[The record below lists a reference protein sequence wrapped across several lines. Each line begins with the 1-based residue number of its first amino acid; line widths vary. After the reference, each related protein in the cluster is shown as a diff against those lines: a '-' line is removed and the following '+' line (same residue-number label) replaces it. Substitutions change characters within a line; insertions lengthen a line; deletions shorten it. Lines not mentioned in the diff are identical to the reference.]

1 VTTAH
6 VDATVDDDGRH
17 VRFALTGEVDLSNAA
32 SVQETLLRAISN
44 EATTVSVDL
53 GAVEYLDSAGLR
65 LLYALAGRLHTL
77 QIALEL
83 IVPFDSPARRVVELA
98 GLAAVARLTP
108 EAEPPFS

>member
-6 VDATVDDDGRH
+6 VDATVDDGGRH
-17 VRFALTGEVDLSNAA
+17 VRFAVTGEVDLSNAA
-32 SVQETLLRAISN
+32 AVQETLLRAISN

-65 LLYALAGRLHTL
+65 LLYALAGRLDTL

-83 IVPFDSPARRVVELA
+83 VVPLDSPARRVVELA

-108 EAEPPFS
+108 EAAPPYS

>member
-1 VTTAH
+1 VTIAH

-17 VRFALTGEVDLSNAA
+17 VRFAVTGEVDLSNADV
-32 SVQETLLRAISN
+32 VQEALLRAISN

-65 LLYALAGRLHTL
+65 LLYALARRLDTL

-83 IVPFDSPARRVVELA
+83 VVPLDSPARRVVELA

-108 EAEPPFS
+108 DATPPFT